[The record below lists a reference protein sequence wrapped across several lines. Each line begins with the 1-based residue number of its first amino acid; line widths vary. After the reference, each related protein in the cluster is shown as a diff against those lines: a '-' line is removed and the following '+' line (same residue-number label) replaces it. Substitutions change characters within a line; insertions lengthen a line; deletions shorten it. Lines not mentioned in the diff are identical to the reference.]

1 MEFPVISICSC
12 SLNINMK
19 LNKFLK
25 SCIFNNFNC
34 KNEKYFI
41 AFNDPVYKTCF
52 CFNSGKQ
59 TNDSNNVL
67 SLLQATIAG
76 RNGGLQVELKEKNGL
91 LIFIQN
97 SSNPPYLNENYKN
110 INGNSIFV
118 STGLLTDLAFDKTET
133 KRLGLP
139 YNECVKLIEGD
150 MDLNHHNLNKT
161 LYMFIQN
168 LNETYSQ
175 QRCFK
180 LCFDLDYINNNPCN
194 CTNNVTFGSV

>member
-52 CFNSGKQ
+52 RFNSGKQ
-59 TNDSNNVL
+59 TNNDSTNDL

-76 RNGGLQVELKEKNGL
+76 RSGGLQVEVKETNGL
-91 LIFIQN
+91 LIFIHN
-97 SSNPPYLNENYKN
+97 SSNPPYPNENYNN

-118 STGLLTDLAFDKTET
+118 STGLSTDLAIDKTVT
-133 KRLGLP
+133 KRLGSP
-139 YNECVKLIEGD
+139 YNECVKSIED
-150 MDLNHHNLNKT
+150 NMNLNHNLNKT